1 MDAVLVKN
9 NDNTQDNEPSL
20 RLSDDVKRGYSKTP
34 TAHLRDMQSDGIS
47 ATAQRVYIAIA
58 QRQKGGRGEC
68 FRSNAGL
75 GDELGLNKRTISRAI
90 QELKTNDYLSVWF
103 VYGNRRMRVL
113 IPESGKGWTPVS
125 RGVDSGDAGG
135 RHERLP
141 DKSLVINQEQ
151 QTQSLSFSSE
161 QIERFGLGFLEGL
174 VAAHDSDRV
183 MGGLQAYEKAD
194 KTKIRNSKA
203 WLTDACKKEY
213 KPSNSQK
220 PKKFPECTLEHENII
235 KAYQSKSKDNADEIF
250 KLFSAIEQK
259 HGYLDSGE
267 VSRIAH
273 RIWRSENEQSN

>member
-20 RLSDDVKRGYSKTP
+20 RLADDVKRGYSKTP
-34 TAHLRDMQSDGIS
+34 TAHLRDMQSDGVS

-75 GDELGLNKRTISRAI
+75 GDELGLHRVTVSKAI
-90 QELKTNDYLSVWF
+90 KELKEKNYLSVWF
-103 VYGNRRMRVL
+103 VYGNRRLRVL
-113 IPESGKGWTPVS
+113 VEGL
-125 RGVDSGDAGG
+125 RGVSPTTKGVKSRDCT
-135 RHERLP
+135 

-151 QTQSLSFSSE
+151 QTALSFSSE
-161 QIERFGLGFLEGL
+161 HIERFGLGFLEGL

-183 MGGLQAYEKAD
+183 MGGLQAYDKAD

-203 WLTDACKKEY
+203 WLTDACKNEY

-220 PKKFPECTLEHENII
+220 PKPFPECTLEHENII
-235 KAYQSKSKDNADEIF
+235 KAYKSKSKDNADEIF
-250 KLFSAIEQK
+250 RLFSAIEQK

-273 RIWRSENEQSN
+273 RIWRAENEQSN